1 MDITEKWLGEIGGW
15 AAMKS
20 ARGLVAAG
28 QVALQSHEPGLIRGL
43 AGTGRLRHACGLR
56 IRGRTDVDNLCTC
69 PAARRGL
76 ICEHSLATA
85 LLSLQPAASAAS
97 SRSGNAPSGAVP
109 QAPATESPVVT
120 AKRVAGRYEVF
131 LPPAALAGSGAAA
144 LSVYIKFHPGGEPEI
159 SRLAAWLAGQG
170 LEAVSAPLSLRGAD
184 LDGFLEALAGHPRVV
199 CGKPSG
205 GGEPWRVAELPV
217 RLPLRVTAAGE
228 TVSFRLDA
236 DSVRPLLP
244 SQPTGWWL
252 CHVTHQLFRLM
263 PVPEGLHDWFSVL
276 LQASQQRPLRWLAEQ
291 AGLLDEA
298 FHWQREGELLASF
311 HVTNISFQIVAQLEG
326 SLQQVELRLWA
337 EHQGQRWELGV
348 ENEENKNRFPIQDQT
363 SKGIFYVRNKKE
375 EARALAQIQALGFAA
390 GPSRLGSCWRLS
402 GAERVLE
409 FIASDLP
416 RLRRQ
421 WQIEEGQGWRAA
433 TRGLIRVTPE
443 LRPRAQQPGGDWLA
457 MEFAYR
463 APDGFQ
469 LPRTEVLRLM
479 RSGRKVLPGKAGQ
492 RYLLDTSAI
501 SAFEDSLQDV
511 SVELT
516 ADGLRVPSL
525 HAAYLAGESASE
537 ITRSTDLATVQS
549 LLNPLRAELRPY
561 QLEGVA
567 WLHTLAQAG
576 RGAILGDDMG
586 LGKTLQSIALI
597 VTLKTQNPAL
607 GPVLIVCPKSLTGNW
622 RQEFERFAP
631 DLKVAV
637 SQGPQRQAV
646 LAKRAEF
653 DVVLTTYQLAINDRD
668 ALAGTDWGLIVLDE
682 ASFIRNPDTEAAK
695 ALRSLQAGARVA
707 LTGTPVE
714 NSVRDL
720 WSICHF
726 VQPGYL
732 GGREHFRERFEQP
745 LAAGLDGPEA
755 QSAAGRLKRLVRP
768 LFLRRTKREVLRDLP
783 DKIEQVLWCEP
794 SPVQAEVYRRLL
806 EEGMEEIRLARRRG
820 GQNGARMTLFT
831 VLLRLRQ
838 ACCDLRLTG
847 LATERLAGLE
857 ADDLS
862 GKWPVLGER
871 LDEIAAAG
879 GKVLIFSQF
888 VQYLQ
893 LVRAELERRGTA
905 FAYLDGSSQDR
916 EAQVQAFQTDPE
928 KRVFLISLKAGGY
941 GLNLT
946 AADHVILLDPWWN
959 PAVEAQAIDRAHRIG
974 QERVV
979 TATRLALR
987 GTVEER
993 ILALQAKK
1001 RGLVEAAL
1009 DDQAPLMQGLKDE
1022 DLEQLLE
1029 VS

>member
-28 QVALQSHEPGLIRGL
+28 QVALQSQEPGLIRGL

-69 PAARRGL
+69 PTARRGL
-76 ICEHSLATA
+76 ICEHSLAA
-85 LLSLQPAASAAS
+85 VLLSLQPASPSRPAGTPSIAAPK
-97 SRSGNAPSGAVP
+97 AAEP
-109 QAPATESPVVT
+109 PAVT
-120 AKRVAGRYEVF
+120 AKRVPGRYEVF
-131 LPPAALAGSGAAA
+131 LPPAALSGTGAAA
-144 LSVYIKFHPGGEPEI
+144 LSVYIKFHPGGDPET

-170 LEAVSAPLSLRGAD
+170 VEATSAPLSLRGAD
-184 LDGFLEALAGHPRVV
+184 LDGFLTALAGHPRVV

-205 GGEPWRVAELPV
+205 GGEIWRVAELPV
-217 RLPLRVTAAGE
+217 RLPLRVTASDE
-228 TVSFRLDA
+228 TVSFRLDI
-236 DSVRPLLP
+236 DSVRPLQL
-244 SQPTGWWL
+244 SHPTGWWL
-252 CHVTHQLFRLM
+252 CHVTHQLFRLT
-263 PVPEGLHDWFSVL
+263 PVPEGLNSWFTAL
-276 LQASQQRPLRWLAEQ
+276 LQAPQQRPVRWLAEQ

-298 FHWQREGELLASF
+298 FHWQREDELLTSF
-311 HVTNISFQIVAQLEG
+311 HVTNISFQVVAQLEG

-337 EHQGQRWELGV
+337 EHQGERWELGV
-348 ENEENKNRFPIQDQT
+348 ENEETQKRFPIQDQT
-363 SKGIFYVRNKKE
+363 SKGTFYVRDKKS

-390 GPSRLGSCWRLS
+390 GPSRLGSCWRLT
-402 GAERVLE
+402 GAEQVLE
-409 FIASDLP
+409 FIASILP
-416 RLRRQ
+416 RLRRH
-421 WQIEEGQGWRAA
+421 WQIEEGPGWRAA
-433 TRGLIRVTPE
+433 TRSLVRVTPE
-443 LRPRAQQPGGDWLA
+443 LRPKVQQSGGDWLA

-492 RYLLDTSAI
+492 RYLLDTAAI
-501 SAFEDSLQDV
+501 EAFENSLQDV

-516 ADGLRVPSL
+516 ADGLRVPAL
-525 HAAYLAGESASE
+525 HAAYLAGDAAP
-537 ITRSTDLATVQS
+537 IALTRTDNETILS
-549 LLNPLRAELRPY
+549 LLKPLSAELRPY

-567 WLHTLAQAG
+567 WLHALTRAG

-597 VTLKTQNPAL
+597 VTLKQQNPSL

-631 DLKVAV
+631 GLKVAV
-637 SQGPQRQAV
+637 SQGSQRQAV
-646 LAKRAEF
+646 LAKRSEF

-668 ALAGTDWGLIVLDE
+668 PLASTDWGLIVLDE

-695 ALRSLQAGARVA
+695 ALRSLRARARVA

-745 LAAGLDGPEA
+745 LAAGLDRPEA
-755 QSAAGRLKRLVRP
+755 QSAADRLKRLVRP

-862 GKWPVLGER
+862 GKWPVLFER
-871 LDEIAAAG
+871 LDEIAAAD

-893 LVRAELERRGTA
+893 LVRAELERRCTA

-1009 DDQAPLMQGLKDE
+1009 DDQAPLMQGLNDE
-1022 DLEQLLE
+1022 DLEGLLE

>member
-15 AAMKS
+15 AAMKA

-28 QVALQSHEPGLIRGL
+28 QVSLQSADDSLIRGL
-43 AGTGRLRHACGLR
+43 AGTGRMRHACGLR

-76 ICEHSLATA
+76 ICEHSLAAA
-85 LLSLQPAASAAS
+85 LMTLQGSAPLSRAGSPAAAS
-97 SRSGNAPSGAVP
+97 KAESRPSPEPAVAPRRVP
-109 QAPATESPVVT
+109 
-120 AKRVAGRYEVF
+120 GRYEVY
-131 LPPAALAGSGAAA
+131 LPPAAFEGGAGSA
-144 LSVYIKFHPGGEPEI
+144 LSVYVKFVPGGEAET

-170 LEAVSAPLSLRGAD
+170 VEAASAPLALRGVD
-184 LDGFLEALAGHPRVV
+184 LQGFLEALAGHPRVI

-205 GGEPWRVAELPV
+205 GGEPWRVAEVPV
-217 RLPLRVTAAGE
+217 RLPLRLSARGDEV
-228 TVSFRLDA
+228 VCRLEQGG
-236 DSVRPLLP
+236 VRPLQT
-244 SQPTGWWL
+244 SQPLGWWF
-252 CHVTHQLFRLM
+252 CHVTHQLFRL
-263 PVPEGLHDWFSVL
+263 PSISAGLQAWFSAL
-276 LQASQQRPLRWLAEQ
+276 LQTPQTRPLRWLAEQ
-291 AGLLDEA
+291 ADALKEA
-298 FHWQREGELLASF
+298 FHWQPEDAVLTAF
-311 HVTNISFQIVAQLEG
+311 HVTKIPFQVVAQLEG

-337 EHQGQRWELGV
+337 VHESFRWPLGLDSETTKEL
-348 ENEENKNRFPIQDQT
+348 FPIQDKS
-363 SKGIFYVRNKKE
+363 SKSVYYVRDRKSE
-375 EARALAQIQALGFAA
+375 ERPAAQLQALGFVA
-390 GPSRLGSCWRLS
+390 GPSQLGSCWRLTGS
-402 GAERVLE
+402 DRVLD
-409 FIASDLP
+409 FLAGTLP
-416 RLRRQ
+416 RLRAQ
-421 WQIEEGQGWRAA
+421 WGIEEGQGWRAA
-433 TRGLIRVTPE
+433 TRGLARLSPE
-443 LRPRAQQPGGDWLA
+443 VKPLAQQAGGDWLA

-469 LPRTEVLRLM
+469 LPRAEVLRLM
-479 RSGRKVLPGKAGQ
+479 RSGKKVIPGKAGQ
-492 RYLLDTSAI
+492 RYLLDAAAI
-501 SAFEDSLQDV
+501 ESFESSLQDV
-511 SVELT
+511 SVKLT
-516 ADGLRVPSL
+516 ADGLRVLSM
-525 HAAYLAGESASE
+525 HAAYLTGESE
-537 ITRSTDLATVQS
+537 DDLLPRTDKVTLKS
-549 LLNPLRAELRPY
+549 LLKPLRAELRPY
-561 QLEGVA
+561 QEEGVA
-567 WLHTLAQAG
+567 WMHAHALAG

-586 LGKTLQSIALI
+586 LGKTLQSIALM
-597 VTLKTQNPAL
+597 VALKQADAAL
-607 GPVLIVCPKSLTGNW
+607 PPVLVVCPKSLTGNW
-622 RQEFERFAP
+622 REEFQRFAP
-631 DLKVAV
+631 GLRVAV

-646 LAKRAEF
+646 LARLGGI
-653 DVVLTTYQLAINDRD
+653 DVLLTTYQLAINDRD
-668 ALAGTDWGLIVLDE
+668 SLAGTEWGAIVLDE

-695 ALRSLQAGARVA
+695 ALRSLRARCRVA

-720 WSICHF
+720 WSISHF

-745 LAAGLDGPEA
+745 LAAGLDRPEA
-755 QSAAGRLKRLVRP
+755 QAAAGRLKRLVRP

-783 DKIEQVLWCEP
+783 EKIEQVLWCEP
-794 SPVQAEVYRRLL
+794 SPAQAEVYRRLL
-806 EEGMEEIRLARRRG
+806 EEGMEEIRLARRRS

-847 LATERLAGLE
+847 LAGERLAGLE
-857 ADDLS
+857 AEELS

-871 LDEIAAAG
+871 LDEIESAG

-888 VQYLQ
+888 VQYLK
-893 LVRAELERRGTA
+893 LVREDLERRGTA
-905 FAYLDGSSQDR
+905 YAYLDGSSQDR
-916 EAQVQAFQTDPE
+916 EAQVKAFQTDPR

-979 TATRLALR
+979 TATRLAMR

-1009 DDQAPLMQGLKDE
+1009 DDQAPLMQGLQDE

>member
-15 AAMKS
+15 AAMKT

-28 QVALQSHEPGLIRGL
+28 QVALQSTEPGLIRGL

-76 ICEHSLATA
+76 ICEHSLAAA
-85 LLSLQPAASAAS
+85 LLSLQPAAP
-97 SRSGNAPSGAVP
+97 SRPAGAPSVVATPKAAEPAV
-109 QAPATESPVVT
+109 ASTR
-120 AKRVAGRYEVF
+120 RVAGRYEVF
-131 LPPAALAGSGAAA
+131 LPPAALSGGGAAA
-144 LSVYIKFHPGGEPEI
+144 LSVYIKFHPGGDPET

-170 LEAVSAPLSLRGAD
+170 VEAASAPLSLRGAD
-184 LDGFLEALAGHPRVV
+184 LDSFLAALAGHPRVV

-205 GGEPWRVAELPV
+205 GGDSWRVAELPV
-217 RLPLRVTAAGE
+217 RLPLRVTAVGE

-236 DSVRPLLP
+236 QSIRPLLP
-244 SQPTGWWL
+244 SQPTGWWF

-263 PVPEGLHDWFSVL
+263 PVPEGLSSWFTAL
-276 LQASQQRPLRWLAEQ
+276 LQTPQQRPLRWLAEQ

-298 FHWQREGELLASF
+298 FHWQREGELLTSF

-337 EHQGQRWELGV
+337 EHQGERWELGV
-348 ENEENKNRFPIQDQT
+348 ENEETQKKFPIQDQT
-363 SKGIFYVRNKKE
+363 SKGTFYVRNKKE
-375 EARALAQIQALGFAA
+375 EARALAQIQALGFVA

-402 GAERVLE
+402 GADAVLE
-409 FIASDLP
+409 FIASILP

-421 WQIEEGQGWRAA
+421 WQIDEGQGWRAA
-433 TRGLIRVTPE
+433 TRSLVRVTPE
-443 LRPRAQQPGGDWLA
+443 LRPVAQQAGGDWLA

-479 RSGRKVLPGKAGQ
+479 RSGRKVLSGKAGQ

-501 SAFEDSLQDV
+501 EAFENSLQDV
-511 SVELT
+511 AVELT
-516 ADGLRVPSL
+516 ADGLRVPAL
-525 HAAYLAGESASE
+525 HAAYLACDAAPETLA
-537 ITRSTDLATVQS
+537 RTDNETILS
-549 LLNPLRAELRPY
+549 LLKPLRAELRPY

-567 WLHTLAQAG
+567 WLHALTRAG

-586 LGKTLQSIALI
+586 LGKTLQSIATI
-597 VTLKTQNPAL
+597 VTLKQQDPSL

-631 DLKVAV
+631 ELKVAV

-646 LAKRAEF
+646 LAKRSEL

-668 ALAGTDWGLIVLDE
+668 LLAATDWGLIVLDE

-695 ALRSLQAGARVA
+695 ALRSLRARARVA

-745 LAAGLDGPEA
+745 LAAGLDRPEA
-755 QSAAGRLKRLVRP
+755 QSAADRLKRLVRP

-847 LATERLAGLE
+847 LVAERLAGLE

-905 FAYLDGSSQDR
+905 YAYLDGSSQDR

-1009 DDQAPLMQGLKDE
+1009 DDQAPLMQGLNDE
-1022 DLEQLLE
+1022 DLERLLE

>member
-15 AAMKS
+15 AAMKA

-28 QVALQSHEPGLIRGL
+28 QVALQSSEAGLIRGL
-43 AGTGRLRHACGLR
+43 AGSGRLRHACGLR

-76 ICEHSLATA
+76 ICEHSLAAA
-85 LLSLQPAASAAS
+85 LLTLQPAARPESRPGNTPRSSA
-97 SRSGNAPSGAVP
+97 SRPTAHPPV
-109 QAPATESPVVT
+109 PATGPKTV
-120 AKRVAGRYEVF
+120 KGRYEVF
-131 LPPAALAGSGAAA
+131 LPPAAFSGNGPAA
-144 LSVYIKFHPGGEPEI
+144 LSVYVKFHPGGEPET

-170 LEAVSAPLSLRGAD
+170 VEAASAPLSLRGSD
-184 LDGFLEALAGHPRVV
+184 LDSFLAALAGHPRVI

-205 GGEPWRVAELPV
+205 GGEVWRVAEVPV
-217 RLPLRVTAAGE
+217 RLPLRV
-228 TVSFRLDA
+228 VSADDDEVEFRLEN
-236 DSVRPLLP
+236 RLLQPLQAT
-244 SQPTGWWL
+244 QPTGWWL

-263 PVPEGLHDWFSVL
+263 PVPESLIPWFSAL
-276 LQASQQRPLRWLAEQ
+276 LRSPQLRPLRWLAEQ
-291 AGLLDEA
+291 GEILEQS
-298 FHWQREGELLASF
+298 FHLQRESELIRNF
-311 HVTNISFQIVAQLEG
+311 NITKIAFQIVALLEG

-337 EHQGQRWELGV
+337 EYQGRRWELGADKTEV
-348 ENEENKNRFPIQDQT
+348 DQLFPIQDE
-363 SKGIFYVRNKKE
+363 SSSACFYVRDKKTE
-375 EARALAQIQALGFAA
+375 EQALKLIQAMGFVA
-390 GPSRLGSCWRLS
+390 GPSRLGSCWRLT
-402 GAERVLE
+402 GADRVLE
-409 FIASDLP
+409 FVASDLP
-416 RLRRQ
+416 RLRRD
-421 WQIEEGQGWRAA
+421 WQVEEGQAWRAA
-433 TRGLIRVTPE
+433 TRGLVRISPD
-443 LRPRAQQPGGDWLA
+443 LRPAAQQAGGDWLA

-469 LPRTEVLRLM
+469 LPRSEVLRLM
-479 RSGRKVLPGKAGQ
+479 RSGRKVVQGKAGM
-492 RYLLDTSAI
+492 RYLIDTKSI
-501 SAFEDSLQDV
+501 EEFEDSLQDV
-511 SVELT
+511 AVELT
-516 ADGLRVPSL
+516 AGGMRVPGL
-525 HAAYLAGESASE
+525 HASYLTGEMDASS
-537 ITRSTDLATVQS
+537 STDLETIQP
-549 LLNPLRAELRPY
+549 LLSKVKADLRPY
-561 QLEGVA
+561 QLQGVA
-567 WLHTLAQAG
+567 WLHGAAQRG
-576 RGAILGDDMG
+576 RGVILGDDMG

-597 VTLKTQNPAL
+597 VTLKLQKPAL
-607 GPVLIVCPKSLTGNW
+607 GPVLVVCPKSLTGNW

-631 DLKVAV
+631 HLRVAV
-637 SQGPQRQAV
+637 SQGAQRQAL
-646 LAKRAEF
+646 LAECSKY
-653 DVVLTTYQLAINDRD
+653 DVILTTYQLVVNDREV
-668 ALAGTDWGLIVLDE
+668 LAGTDWGVIVLDE

-695 ALRSLQAGARVA
+695 ALRTLKAGTRVA

-732 GGREHFRERFEQP
+732 GAREHFRERFEQP
-745 LAAGLDGPEA
+745 LAAGMDRPEA
-755 QSAAGRLKRLVRP
+755 QAAAARLRKLVRP

-783 DKIEQVLWCEP
+783 DKIEQVLWCDP
-794 SPVQAEVYRRLL
+794 SPAQAEVYRRLL

-847 LATERLAGLE
+847 LADERLQGL
-857 ADDLS
+857 ATDDLS

-871 LDEIAAAG
+871 LDEIVAAG

-888 VQYLQ
+888 VQYLR
-893 LVRAELERRGTA
+893 LVRAELERRGEGY
-905 FAYLDGSSQDR
+905 AYLDGSSQDR
-916 EAQVQAFQTDPE
+916 EEQVRAFQTDPE

-959 PAVEAQAIDRAHRIG
+959 PAVEAQAIDRAHRMG

-993 ILALQAKK
+993 ILALQARK

-1009 DDQAPLMQGLKDE
+1009 DDQAPLMQGLQDE